1 MSTGPAQAVAGRKA
15 TRGCAAEKSGSLLV
29 TKNQWRTVENVVI
42 VSLVKRRA
50 RRPLTITAKE
60 AIFMSTMAIVTFI
73 VTALAAGVLGG
84 LAMEG
89 VLWLIGRG
97 GWAKAD
103 MIVALGS
110 MFTKS
115 RETAWRVGAALHF
128 FSAISFAVGYALLML
143 ALNATEM
150 PWSAALGGGVGFLHG
165 LIVSLGLVWV
175 VAEEHPLEEFNEA
188 GLAIGLS
195 HIVGHVVFGLVVGL
209 VVAIAPL

>member
-1 MSTGPAQAVAGRKA
+1 MST
-15 TRGCAAEKSGSLLV
+15 
-29 TKNQWRTVENVVI
+29 
-42 VSLVKRRA
+42 
-50 RRPLTITAKE
+50 
-60 AIFMSTMAIVTFI
+60 TMLVTFI
-73 VTALAAGVLGG
+73 MTCLVAGVLGG

-89 VLWLIGRG
+89 ALWLIGRA

-115 RETAWRVGAALHF
+115 RETAWRVGAILHTV
-128 FSAISFAVGYALLML
+128 SAIGFAVLYTLLMH
-143 ALNATEM
+143 ALGATEM
-150 PWSAALGGGVGFLHG
+150 PWSGALGVGVGFLHG

-175 VAEEHPLEEFNEA
+175 VAEQHPLEEFNEA

-195 HIVGHVVFGLVVGL
+195 HIVGHVAYGAVVGL

>member
-1 MSTGPAQAVAGRKA
+1 MLGYT
-15 TRGCAAEKSGSLLV
+15 
-29 TKNQWRTVENVVI
+29 
-42 VSLVKRRA
+42 
-50 RRPLTITAKE
+50 TAKE
-60 AIFMSTMAIVTFI
+60 ATLMSTTVLITFI
-73 VTALAAGVLGG
+73 LTVLAAGVLGG

-115 RETAWRVGAALHF
+115 RENAWRVGAILHF
-128 FSAISFAVGYALLML
+128 VSAIGFAVVYTLLL
-143 ALNATEM
+143 ITLGATEM
-150 PWSAALGGGVGFLHG
+150 PWSAALGIGIGFLHG

-175 VAEEHPLEEFNEA
+175 VAEQHPLEEFNEA

-195 HIVGHVVFGLVVGL
+195 HILGHVVYGAVVGL
-209 VVAIAPL
+209 IVAIAPLG